1 MIFTILCQVV
11 SRRCGIPQLAKSK
24 TILVMKLTA
33 VFLLAGFLQVSAAG
47 FSQTVTI
54 SKENIPLQKLFREIK
69 KQTGYVFFYNTRL
82 LQKTHAVNID
92 VKNKGL
98 KEVLDQIFVAQ
109 PVTYS
114 IVNKT
119 IVVNERA
126 PQPLPPVVAQLD
138 TVPLLEVHGKVID
151 ENSGT
156 PVVGANVVVKG
167 NQYGTTTDANGAFV
181 IRAKRGAALAISY
194 VGFENQQVT
203 VKENVQLSVKMKNS
217 KTPLTDV
224 VITGYQQIKKESFTG
239 NAVTVTGEEL
249 KRINPTNM
257 LQSISAF
264 DPSFQVAQNNLLGSN
279 PNRLPQINVRGSA
292 SLPTGSGEVLT
303 RDNLKG
309 NINLPTFILDGFEVS
324 VEKVF
329 DLDVNR
335 VQTITLL
342 KDAAATAVYGSRAAN
357 GVLVITT
364 KSPQEGKLQVNYNY
378 DGTISAPDLTDYHV
392 LNAAEKLEY
401 ERLAGLYEAVGDRN
415 KTEQEELYYQ
425 KKANVL
431 AGVNTYWLSQP
442 VKTAFAHKNSLYLEG
457 GSAAIR
463 YGVDLRYQTQ
473 PGVMKG
479 SGRDRYGLGSVISYA
494 PSKKFIFRNTLTVTQ
509 VNAKESPYGSFAN
522 FVAMNPYYPKTDS
535 NGHILQAVDSWV
547 VDTRLTDSSQYKTQN
562 VLNPMYNGTLSN
574 FNKTKYTEIIDAFT
588 AEWNISSALRL
599 RGLASVTKREY
610 TTDYFLSP
618 LSNEFFNYETT
629 RLRER
634 GSYVYSTNDENIFD
648 GNLTLNY
655 NKQLGDHF
663 VNLAGGVNM
672 RTYSTDTKSIVARGF
687 SNDRFSNIEFANE
700 YAQNSSPSGYYALE
714 RLFGSFMSV
723 NYSYRNK
730 YMADLSAR
738 LDGSSKFGN
747 DNKTAPFWSLGLGW
761 NVHKE
766 DFMLNS
772 AFSTLR
778 LRASTGLTGEV
789 KFEPYQSNTTYD
801 YYTSNW
807 YSTGIGATVTTY
819 GNEGLKWQKT
829 DNYDVGVDLGLFRDK
844 IFLSARYYQKL
855 THGLLADV
863 ILPPSTGFSSY
874 KENLGDMKNTGVEM
888 NLKATVFKSRNWTV
902 SMIANMSRNV
912 NKIVRIS
919 NALKS
924 YNDKIDNEQVKN
936 YASTPL
942 LRYREGESLNTI
954 YAVRSL
960 GIDPENGKEILVKRD
975 GSYTYTW
982 DVKDVVP
989 VADNT
994 PFAYGYFGPNVAYK
1008 RFLLNVLFY
1017 TKFGGKEYNQTLVDR
1032 IENANPRYNV
1042 DSRVLSDRW
1051 KKPGDVTL
1059 YKDISLT
1066 DKTNVSDRF
1075 IQRDNLVELQSIYL
1089 SYDFEKRIY
1098 SKMAMRNL
1106 RVAFTMNDIW
1116 RWSSMK
1122 QERGIDYPFA
1132 RSFTFSIQTSL

>member
-1 MIFTILCQVV
+1 
-11 SRRCGIPQLAKSK
+11 
-24 TILVMKLTA
+24 MKLTA
-33 VFLLAGFLQVSAAG
+33 VFILAGFLQVAAAG

-54 SKENIPLQKLFREIK
+54 SRENASLQKLFRDIK
-69 KQTGYVFFYNTRL
+69 KQTGFVFFYNTRL
-82 LQKTHAVNID
+82 LQKTHPVSLD
-92 VKNKGL
+92 VKNRSL
-98 KEVLDQIFVAQ
+98 KEVLDQVFAAQ

-119 IVVNERA
+119 VVVNERKEVPA
-126 PQPLPPVVAQLD
+126 PITVLRDTIPLI
-138 TVPLLEVHGKVID
+138 EVRGKVIN
-151 ENSGT
+151 EASGT
-156 PVVGANVVVKG
+156 PVVGANILIKG
-167 NQYGTTTDANGAFV
+167 SQTGTSTDANGDFS
-181 IRAKRGAALAISY
+181 IRSKAGAVLLISY
-194 VGFENQQVT
+194 VGFENQQLTAKAGLPV
-203 VKENVQLSVKMKNS
+203 SVRLKANKDPMA
-217 KTPLTDV
+217 DV

-239 NAVTVTGEEL
+239 NAVTVTGDEL
-249 KRINPTNM
+249 RRINPTNM
-257 LQSISAF
+257 LQSIQAY
-264 DPSFQVAQNNLLGSN
+264 DPSFQVAQSNILGSN
-279 PNRLPQINVRGSA
+279 PNALPKINVRGSA

-303 RDNLKG
+303 RNNLSG

-329 DLDVNR
+329 DLDVTR

-364 KSPQEGKLQVNYNY
+364 KAPQEGRLQVNYSY
-378 DGTISAPDLTDYHV
+378 DATVSAPDLTEYRL

-401 ERLAGLYEAVGDRN
+401 ERLAGLYEAVSDRSLD
-415 KTEQEELYYQ
+415 EQEELFYQ

-442 VKTAFAHKNSLYLEG
+442 VRTAVGHKNSLYLEG
-457 GSAAIR
+457 GNATVR
-463 YGVDLRYQTQ
+463 YGIDLRYQTQ

-494 PSKKFIFRNTLTVTQ
+494 PNKKFIFRNTLTVTQ
-509 VNAKESPYGSFAN
+509 VTGNESPYGSFAS

-547 VDTRLTDSSQYKTQN
+547 IDTKLSDSSQYRTQN
-562 VLNPMYNGTLSN
+562 VLNPMYNGTLSS
-574 FNKTKYTEIIDAFT
+574 FDKTRYIEIIDAFT
-588 AEWNISSALRL
+588 ADWNITSALRL
-599 RGLASVTKREY
+599 RGLASITKRKY
-610 TTDYFLSP
+610 TTDRFKSP
-618 LSNEFFNYETT
+618 LSNEFFNYPTN

-634 GSYVYSTNDENIFD
+634 GSYFYSTNDENAFD

-663 VNLAGGVNM
+663 INLAAGVNM
-672 RTYSTDTKSIVARGF
+672 RTYSTDVKSITAIGF
-687 SNDRFSNIEFANE
+687 SNDRFSNIEFANS
-700 YAQNSSPSGYYALE
+700 YAQNSSPVGAYALE
-714 RLFGSFMSV
+714 RLFGSFLSV

-789 KFEPYQSNTTYD
+789 KFEPYQSKTTYD

-807 YSTGIGATVTTY
+807 YSTGIGAVVTTY

-829 DNYDVGVDLGLFRDK
+829 DNYDVGIDLGLFRDK
-844 IFLSARYYQKL
+844 LFVSARYYQKL
-855 THGLLADV
+855 THGLLADI

-874 KENLGDMKNTGVEM
+874 KENLGDMKNTGVEL
-888 NLKATVFKSRNWTV
+888 NLKVTAYKNRDLTVNI
-902 SMIANMSRNV
+902 IANMARND
-912 NKIVRIS
+912 NKIVKIS
-919 NALKS
+919 NALKA
-924 YNDKIDNEQVKN
+924 YNDKIDNEQTKN
-936 YASTPL
+936 YQSTPL

-954 YAVRSL
+954 YAVPSY
-960 GIDPENGKEILVKRD
+960 GIDPENGKELYIKRD
-975 GSYTYTW
+975 GTLTYTW

-994 PFAYGYFGPNVAYK
+994 PFAYGYFGPNISYK
-1008 RFLLNVLFY
+1008 RFLLNVMFY

-1032 IENANPRYNV
+1032 IENADPRNNV
-1042 DSRVLSDRW
+1042 DSRVLADRW
-1051 KKPGDVTL
+1051 KKPGDKAL
-1059 YKDISLT
+1059 YKDIRST
-1066 DKTNVSDRF
+1066 DKTFVSDRF
-1075 IQRDNLVELQSIYL
+1075 IQKDNALELQSVYL
-1089 SYDFEKRIY
+1089 SYDFDKRIY
-1098 SKMAMRNL
+1098 SKLAMRNL
-1106 RVAFTMNDIW
+1106 RAAFTMNDIW
-1116 RWSSMK
+1116 RWGSMK
-1122 QERGIDYPFA
+1122 AERGIDYPFA

>member
-11 SRRCGIPQLAKSK
+11 AIPQRAKSK

-54 SKENIPLQKLFREIK
+54 SKENVPLQKLFREIK
-69 KQTGYVFFYNTRL
+69 KQTGYVFFYNMRL

-98 KEVLDQIFVAQ
+98 KEVLDQIFMAQ

-156 PVVGANVVVKG
+156 PVVGANVLVKG
-167 NQYGTTTDANGAFV
+167 NQYGTTTDATGAFT
-181 IRAKRGAALAISY
+181 IKAKRGASLVISY

-217 KTPLTDV
+217 KTPLSDV
-224 VITGYQQIKKESFTG
+224 VITGYQQIKKESYTG
-239 NAVTVTGEEL
+239 TAVTVSGEEL

-364 KSPQEGKLQVNYNY
+364 KAPQEGKLQLSYNY
-378 DGTISAPDLTDYHV
+378 DGTLSAPDLTDYHV
-392 LNAAEKLEY
+392 LNAADKLEY
-401 ERLAGLYEAVGDRN
+401 ERLAGMYEPVADRT
-415 KTEQEELYYQ
+415 KDKQEELYFQ
-425 KKANVL
+425 KKANIL
-431 AGVNTYWLSQP
+431 SGVNTYWLSQP
-442 VKTAFAHKNSLYLEG
+442 VRSALGHKNSLYIEG
-457 GSAAIR
+457 GNATIR

-479 SGRDRYGLGSVISYA
+479 SGRDRYGLGSVLSYS
-494 PSKKFIFRNTLTVTQ
+494 PNKKFIFRNTLTVSLVTG
-509 VNAKESPYGSFAN
+509 KESPYGSFAE
-522 FVAMNPYYPKTDS
+522 FVAMNPYYPKTDE
-535 NGHILQAVDSWV
+535 NGHVLQAVDNWM
-547 VDTRLTDSSQYKTQN
+547 VDTKLSDTSQYKLNN
-562 VLNPMYNGTLSN
+562 VLNPMFNGTLSS
-574 FNKTKYTEIIDAFT
+574 FDKTRYTEIIDAFT
-588 AEWNISSALRL
+588 ADWNITSALRL
-599 RGLASVTKREY
+599 RGLASVTKRKY
-610 TTDYFLSP
+610 TTDRFKSP
-618 LSNEFFNYETT
+618 LANEFFNYETT

-634 GSYVYSTNDENIFD
+634 GSYFYSTNDENAFD

-663 VNLAGGVNM
+663 INLASGVNM
-672 RTYSTDTKSIVARGF
+672 RNYSTDQKSIVAIGF

-700 YAQNSSPSGYYALE
+700 YAQNSSPSGYYGLE

-738 LDGSSKFGN
+738 LEGSSKFGN
-747 DNKTAPFWSLGLGW
+747 ENKTAPFWSLGLGW

-766 DFMLNS
+766 DFLLNS
-772 AFSTLR
+772 DISTLR
-778 LRASTGLTGEV
+778 LRASTGLTGDV
-789 KFEPYQSNTTYD
+789 KFEPYQSKTTYD
-801 YYTSNW
+801 YYTTNW
-807 YSTGIGATVTTY
+807 YSTGIGASVTTY

-829 DNYDVGVDLGLFRDK
+829 DNYDASIELGLFRDR
-844 IFLSARYYQKL
+844 IFVTAKYYQKL
-855 THGLLADV
+855 THGLLADI

-874 KENLGDMKNTGVEM
+874 KENLGDMKNTGQE
-888 NLKATVFKSRNWTV
+888 LGIKAVAFKNRDWTV
-902 SMIANMSRNV
+902 SVMANMSRNV
-912 NKIVRIS
+912 NKIVKIS
-919 NALKS
+919 NALKA
-924 YNDKIDNEQVKN
+924 YNDKIDNEQEKN
-936 YASTPL
+936 YSNQPL

-960 GIDPENGKEILVKRD
+960 GIDPENGKEIYVKRD

-982 DVKDVVP
+982 SVKDIVP

-994 PFAYGYFGPNVAYK
+994 PFAVGYFGPTVAYK

-1042 DSRVLSDRW
+1042 DSRALTDRW
-1051 KKPGDVTL
+1051 KKPGDIAK
-1059 YKDISLT
+1059 YKDIKSL
-1066 DKTNVSDRF
+1066 DKTFVSDRF
-1075 IQRDNLVELQSIYL
+1075 IQKDNLVELSSVYL

-1106 RVAFTMNDIW
+1106 RVAVTMNDIW

-1132 RSFTFSIQTSL
+1132 RNFTFSIQTSL